1 MLIAQGLGTPILYI
15 IPIFLVVVVVIA
27 AVLYFL
33 IRWLGASGNN
43 FKCWLFSVI
52 FAFWLFYHSAFPAFV
67 SSDALTNAAKTGAP
81 SSRLIETVGSPPST
95 HEIANTEMMWY
106 YETGYFASRT
116 FGVTIERKTG
126 KVVDWHV
133 Q

>member
-15 IPIFLVVVVVIA
+15 IPIFLVVVALIA

-33 IRWLGASGNN
+33 VRWLGASGNN
-43 FKCWLFSVI
+43 FKRWLFSIV
-52 FAFWLFYHSAFPAFV
+52 FAVWLFYHSAFPTFV
-67 SSDALTNAAKTGAP
+67 SSDALTRAAQTGAP
-81 SSRLIETVGSPPST
+81 SSRLIETVGSPHST
-95 HEIANTEMMWY
+95 REISNTETMWY

-116 FGVTIERKTG
+116 FGVTIDRQTG
-126 KVVDWHV
+126 KIVDWYV